1 LSPPRRS
8 THRSPARFL
17 GRVVEGAVAGPFP
30 GFVQPCR
37 PTERKVPPAGEG
49 WLHEIMH
56 DGYRLQA
63 QVREGVPRLYT
74 GDGHDWTARMPAMA
88 ASVEALPV
96 NNAVLDGELAA
107 VDAKGQPAF
116 FELPPALGAPT
127 RVKGRLV
134 YYTFDMLYLD
144 GFDLRGVALIDRKRV
159 LETLLFNT
167 SGVQLVK
174 YVEHIVGDGAIVL
187 EHACRLGLKGIVS
200 KLAEA
205 PYRSGRSRN
214 WIKTKCTAWRYTN
227 RTRFEKMRGR

>member
-1 LSPPRRS
+1 
-8 THRSPARFL
+8 
-17 GRVVEGAVAGPFP
+17 
-30 GFVQPCR
+30 
-37 PTERKVPPAGEG
+37 
-49 WLHEIMH
+49 
-56 DGYRLQA
+56 
-63 QVREGVPRLYT
+63 
-74 GDGHDWTARMPAMA
+74 MPAIA

-96 NNAVLDGELAA
+96 NNVVLDGELAA

-174 YVEHIVGDGAIVL
+174 YVEHIEGDGAVVL
-187 EHACRLGLKGIVS
+187 KHACRLGLKGIVS

-227 RTRFEKMRGR
+227 RTPVREDAGALTIPSTATSLRGTNPLDVWRVGSARREIQWSSHSRLLGLSPS